1 MTIRRMAWGLACLA
15 LLGGGISGCG
25 YRFPGERG
33 PEAGSGR
40 WAQTALT
47 VEGVKST
54 PHRKDTEALTR
65 FQEAGLQRQDAV
77 LTRILDNILTTR
89 MGPFAP
95 ATSSQEARRLRVQLD
110 AVTRDLI
117 LEDRSGRAN
126 QYRIT
131 ITARPILEENG
142 KAVEP
147 GYPLVKGVA
156 TYYEPASGTASQA
169 ARLRAQTEAMN
180 QLADSLVALL
190 AGDFALAPAAKKP

>member
-1 MTIRRMAWGLACLA
+1 MTIRRMAWGLVCLA
-15 LLGGGISGCG
+15 LLGGGIPGCG

-33 PEAGSGR
+33 AETSSGR
-40 WAQTALT
+40 WAQTVLT
-47 VEGVKST
+47 VEGVKPKSQ
-54 PHRKDTEALTR
+54 HRKDSESLAL

-89 MGPFAP
+89 MGPFAQ
-95 ATSSQEARRLRVQLD
+95 ATSAKEARRLRVQLD

-142 KAVEP
+142 KTIEP

-190 AGDFALAPAAKKP
+190 AGDFAPGPATR